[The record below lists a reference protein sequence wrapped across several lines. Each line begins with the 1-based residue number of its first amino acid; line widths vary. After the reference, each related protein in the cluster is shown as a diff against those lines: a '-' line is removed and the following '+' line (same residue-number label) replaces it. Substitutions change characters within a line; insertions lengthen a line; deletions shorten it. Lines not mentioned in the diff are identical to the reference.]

1 MTLNF
6 QKNLP
11 LFGCIFIIIFTSCSS
26 TKNLSAVGASSGHRF
41 IDGIEV
47 RANSPASKHTT
58 RSTIITTAKTEVPD
72 TKNTAVISS
81 SLQTK
86 YAAMLNTTPSQLHN
100 EYLLQEIDEWYG
112 TPYRYG
118 GTTKWGIDCSAFSQ
132 TVMQDVYNETL
143 PRTAQEQFNNR
154 MVIGKADLQEGDL
167 VFFHTSGRKK
177 DITHVGVY
185 LANNKFIHASLS
197 GGISI
202 ADLNDPYWK
211 PRFRGAG
218 RHS

>member
-1 MTLNF
+1 MTINI
-6 QKNLP
+6 QKHIHL
-11 LFGCIFIIIFTSCSS
+11 LSCILIITLTACSS
-26 TKNLSAVGASSGHRF
+26 TRNLSAVSASSRPRF
-41 IDGIEV
+41 INGIEV
-47 RANSPASKHTT
+47 HANSSSAKLTT
-58 RSTIITTAKTEVPD
+58 RSTNITAIRTDASGN
-72 TKNTAVISS
+72 KNIAS

-86 YAAMLNTTPSQLHN
+86 YAAMLNTTPSQLHDAF
-100 EYLLQEIDEWYG
+100 LLQEIDDWFG
-112 TPYRYG
+112 APYRYG
-118 GTTKWGIDCSAFSQ
+118 GNTKGGIDCSAFSQ
-132 TVMQDVYNETL
+132 TVMHDVYNQTL
-143 PRTAQEQFNNR
+143 PRTAQEQFDSR
-154 MVIGKADLQEGDL
+154 MIIGKADLREGDL
-167 VFFHTSGRKK
+167 VFFHTSGRKN